1 MSQYTHQA
9 HTHRH
14 GSIRSLRGQRGVGS
28 LEYIAIAAFVITSIV
43 MGMRWYGMY
52 DDFRTDAS
60 TADQFKQALPG
71 AKNYVD
77 ANIATLQTQATT
89 VVPWAALAPYMPT
102 GLSSTNPFGQSYQL
116 VVQRVGA
123 VAPFTF
129 NALLQTVVTA
139 SGKPI
144 PEGRLRRIS
153 QLIGGAGGYV
163 SAIAPS
169 TATGAYSG
177 WSAALPYGG
186 APGANPGTGTLAGAL
201 FYQTAASMNNA
212 YLWRNAVPGHP
223 ELNQMNTAIDMQNN
237 NIANANQV
245 TAKNVVLPGGT
256 TLQIGSS
263 YYYGDPTNSA
273 IRQAGALYVQHV
285 DGSMADAHVSSLG
298 ASLDVSAGRNIWAA
312 GSVSAS
318 GDISSGGNIW
328 AAGAVTTAWLHSTGS
343 AQIDGSQQV
352 NGNINTG
359 GRITSG
365 EYLQAGGWANAG
377 AGCGPAGLVGQNG
390 SQTLLCSNG
399 TWTAPGGLS
408 QSNCGWTAI
417 PGGGSGPSGFFSYTC
432 PWGWYIAGYGNYRE
446 GDWTRTG
453 EAQVFCCS
461 AT

>member
-1 MSQYTHQA
+1 MSQFTYPAGT
-9 HTHRH
+9 RNRR
-14 GSIRSLRGQRGVGS
+14 SNRSLRGQRGVGS

-43 MGMRWYGMY
+43 LGMRWYGMY
-52 DDFRTDAS
+52 DDFKTDAS

-77 ANIATLQTQATT
+77 ANIATLQAQAAT

-102 GLSSTNPFGQSYQL
+102 GLSSTNPFGQTYQL
-116 VVQRVGA
+116 AVQRVGA

-129 NALLQTVVTA
+129 NAMLQTVVTA
-139 SGKPI
+139 GGKPI

-153 QLIGGAGGYV
+153 QLLGGAGGYV
-163 SAIAPS
+163 SSIAPT
-169 TATGAYSG
+169 TATGSYNG

-186 APGANPGTGTLAGAL
+186 APGANPGAGTLAGAL

-212 YLWRNAVPGHP
+212 YLWRSAVAGHP
-223 ELNQMNTAIDMQNN
+223 ELNQMNTAIDMQTN
-237 NIANANQV
+237 NINNAGQVGAKNFVSTNGAASTNLINDGGGNTNLYQAGGLQVVNQAGTAWAPVRAGTV
-245 TAKNVVLPGGT
+245 TATGNVTATGT
-256 TLQIGSS
+256 MTA
-263 YYYGDPTNSA
+263 NS
-273 IRQAGALYVQHV
+273 
-285 DGSMADAHVSSLG
+285 
-298 ASLDVSAGRNIWAA
+298 
-312 GSVSAS
+312 
-318 GDISSGGNIW
+318 DIASGGNIW

-365 EYLQAGGWANAG
+365 EYLQAGGWANPG
-377 AGCGPAGLVGQNG
+377 WGCGPAGLIGQNG
-390 SQTLLCSNG
+390 AQTLVCSNG
-399 TWTAPGGLS
+399 VWTAPGGLS
-408 QSNCGWTAI
+408 QANCGWTAI

-432 PWGWYIAGYGNYRE
+432 PAGWYIAGYGNYRE

-453 EAQVFCCS
+453 EAQVYCCS

>member
-1 MSQYTHQA
+1 MSQFTHQVRP
-9 HTHRH
+9 RH
-14 GSIRSLRGQRGVGS
+14 HGTVRSLRRQRGVGS

-52 DDFRTDAS
+52 DDFKTDAS

-102 GLSSTNPFGQSYQL
+102 GLSSTNPFGQTYQL
-116 VVQRVGA
+116 AVQRVGGA
-123 VAPFTF
+123 APFTF
-129 NALLQTVVTA
+129 NAMLQTVVTA

-163 SAIAPS
+163 SSIAPA
-169 TATGAYSG
+169 TATGSYSG
-177 WSAALPYGG
+177 WSAALPF
-186 APGANPGTGTLAGAL
+186 AGANPGAGTLAGAL

-212 YLWRNAVPGHP
+212 YLWRSAVAGHP
-223 ELNQMNTAIDMQNN
+223 ELNQMNTAIDMQTNN
-237 NIANANQV
+237 INNAGQVGAKNFVSTNGATSTNIANDGAGN
-245 TAKNVVLPGGT
+245 TNVF
-256 TLQIGSS
+256 
-263 YYYGDPTNSA
+263 
-273 IRQAGALYVQHV
+273 QAGALRVINQT
-285 DGSMADAHVSSLG
+285 GSA
-298 ASLDVSAGRNIWAA
+298 WAP
-312 GSVSAS
+312 
-318 GDISSGGNIW
+318 ISSGSVTASGTIYASSDITSSGNVW
-328 AAGAVTTAWLHSTGS
+328 AAGAVTTAWLHSTGPASVDGNLYLNGS
-343 AQIDGSQQV
+343 ASVG
-352 NGNINTG
+352 GNINNS

-377 AGCGPAGLVGQNG
+377 GGCGPAGLIGQNG
-390 SQTLLCSNG
+390 SQTLVCSNG
-399 TWTAPGGLS
+399 VWTAPGGLS

-432 PWGWYIAGYGNYRE
+432 PAGWYIAGYGNYRE

-453 EAQVFCCS
+453 EAQVYCCS